1 MIRVIIVDDHAV
13 VRSGL
18 EQFLATT
25 GDIELV
31 GTAADG
37 LEAIEVTAATSPDVV
52 VMDLS
57 MPNLDGVE
65 ATRRIS
71 AEHPSSRVLV
81 LTSFSDRT
89 RIMDALSAGAD
100 GYLLK
105 HSDPEEI
112 AAAIRSVH
120 TGDAPLDPKAARAL
134 LESRRTATESGS
146 LTDRERQVLDL
157 VRQGSGEQTDRPQA
171 RDQRTHGQGT
181 LDERVLDAG
190 RQRPDPSRAV
200 GIRTPRSRLNL
211 ARTDTGSPVRTR
223 RNVASSIVVI
233 IVVRPGPA
241 VLRA

>member
-31 GTAADG
+31 GMAADG
-37 LEAIEVTAATSPDVV
+37 LEALEVTAATAPDVV

-57 MPNLDGVE
+57 MPKLDGVD

-134 LESRRTATESGS
+134 LESRRTTTEAGS

-157 VRQGSGEQTDRPQA
+157 VRQGLANKQIARKLGISERTVKAHLTSVFSTLGVSDRTQA
-171 RDQRTHGQGT
+171 ALWASNH
-181 LDERVLDAG
+181 LDSD
-190 RQRPDPSRAV
+190 
-200 GIRTPRSRLNL
+200 
-211 ARTDTGSPVRTR
+211 
-223 RNVASSIVVI
+223 
-233 IVVRPGPA
+233 
-241 VLRA
+241 

>member
-1 MIRVIIVDDHAV
+1 MIRVLIVDDHAV

-25 GDIELV
+25 GDIEVV
-31 GTAADG
+31 GMAADG
-37 LEAIEVTAATSPDVV
+37 LEAIQVTAASEPDVV

-57 MPNLDGVE
+57 MPKLDGVE
-65 ATRRIS
+65 ATRQIS
-71 AEHPSSRVLV
+71 AAHPSSRVLV

-134 LESRRTATESGS
+134 LESRRTATESAS

-157 VRQGSGEQTDRPQA
+157 VRQGLANKQIARRLGISERTVKAHLTSVYSSLGVSDRTQA
-171 RDQRTHGQGT
+171 ALWATEH
-181 LDERVLDAG
+181 LD
-190 RQRPDPSRAV
+190 
-200 GIRTPRSRLNL
+200 
-211 ARTDTGSPVRTR
+211 R
-223 RNVASSIVVI
+223 R
-233 IVVRPGPA
+233 
-241 VLRA
+241 